1 MNERHG
7 TDPGAGGG
15 GTERVPRRRDQAD
28 AAARPAARRVLVL
41 GVTGM
46 LGHAVLRDLSED
58 PDLDVHGL
66 ARRVDDHAGWFP
78 AHLRDRITPGVDATR
93 FADVRRL
100 LDTLHPDVVINCV
113 GVIKQRPDVQEAV
126 PTVTLN
132 ALLPHLLADACAD
145 LGSRVVHVS
154 TDCVF
159 SGRRG
164 GYTEEDLPDP
174 PDLYG
179 RSKLLGEATGP
190 SALTLRTS
198 IIGHELATHRSLV
211 DWFLAQR
218 GQVRGF
224 TRAIYTGVTT
234 VEFARLLR
242 TVVLPRED
250 LTGLYHVAAE
260 PISKHDLLRLVAEVY
275 GWPGEL
281 VPDDGFVCDRSMR
294 ADALTRATGY
304 RPPGWP
310 EMVRAMH
317 AARAR
322 WSDASTDR
330 PGVRV

>member
-1 MNERHG
+1 MNAT
-7 TDPGAGGG
+7 TDP
-15 GTERVPRRRDQAD
+15 TRPDRVPRRRTDQQAAD
-28 AAARPAARRVLVL
+28 PARRVLVV

-46 LGHAVLRDLSED
+46 LGHAVLRELADD
-58 PDLDVHGL
+58 PTLDVHGL
-66 ARRVDDHAGWFP
+66 ARGIDDERAGWYPPHLLARIVP
-78 AHLRDRITPGVDATR
+78 AVDVTR
-93 FADVRRL
+93 FDDVRRL
-100 LDTLHPDVVINCV
+100 IDEVRPDVVVNCV
-113 GVIKQRPDVQEAV
+113 GVIKQRPDVQDAV

-132 ALLPHLLADACAD
+132 ALLPHLLADACAQVGGR
-145 LGSRVVHVS
+145 LVHVS

-164 GYTEEDLPDP
+164 GYLEDDLPDP

-179 RSKLLGEATGP
+179 RSKLLGEATGA

-198 IIGHELATHRSLV
+198 IVGHELTTRRSLV
-211 DWFLAQR
+211 DWFLSQR

-224 TRAIYTGVTT
+224 TRAVYSGVTT

-242 TVVLPRED
+242 TVVLPRPE

-260 PISKHDLLRLVAEVY
+260 PITKYDLLRLVAEVY

-281 VPDDGFVCDRSMR
+281 VPDDGFVCDRSLR
-294 ADALTRATGY
+294 ADALARATGY

-310 EMVRAMH
+310 DMITALH

-322 WSDASTDR
+322 WAPDPAR
-330 PGVRV
+330 PGLAGVPR

>member
-1 MNERHG
+1 MTERRG
-7 TDPGAGGG
+7 ADPVAGGG
-15 GTERVPRRRDQAD
+15 ATERVPRRRDQAD
-28 AAARPAARRVLVL
+28 AASRPATRRVLVV

-46 LGHAVLRDLSED
+46 LGHALLRELSED

-66 ARRVDDHAGWFP
+66 ARRVDDDAGWFP
-78 AHLRDRITPGVDATR
+78 AHLRDRITTGVDATG
-93 FADVRRL
+93 FAEVRRFLDL
-100 LDTLHPDVVINCV
+100 LRPDVVINCV
-113 GVIKQRPDVQEAV
+113 GVIKQRLDVQEAV

-145 LGSRVVHVS
+145 LGARLVHVS

-164 GYTEEDLPDP
+164 GYAEDDLPDP

-198 IIGHELATHRSLV
+198 IVGHELATHRSLV

-224 TRAIYTGVTT
+224 TRAVYTGVTT

-250 LTGLYHVAAE
+250 LTGLYHVAAD
-260 PISKHDLLRLVAEVY
+260 PITKHDLLRLVADVY

-294 ADALTRATGY
+294 ADALAGATGY
-304 RPPGWP
+304 RPPDWP

-317 AARAR
+317 AARTR
-322 WSDASTDR
+322 WTEASTDR
-330 PGVRV
+330 PGIRV